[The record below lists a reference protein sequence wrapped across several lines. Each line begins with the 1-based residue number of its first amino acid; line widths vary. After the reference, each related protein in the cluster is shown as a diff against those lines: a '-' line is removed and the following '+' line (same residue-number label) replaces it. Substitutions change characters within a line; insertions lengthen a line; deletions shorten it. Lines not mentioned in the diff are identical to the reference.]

1 MKYAFPVAI
10 TVLTSVISLMPHA
23 ASAAT
28 RLGAKVSGLHITAST
43 PSEHHGPRVPRVVR
57 NFNPDQL
64 VRGPKKDIGLAR
76 RR

>member
-10 TVLTSVISLMPHA
+10 TVLASGISLMPHA

-28 RLGAKVSGLHITAST
+28 RLGEKVSGLHIAASA
-43 PSEHHGPRVPRVVR
+43 PPEHHGPRVARVVR
-57 NFNPDQL
+57 YFNPDQM